1 MEMVMA
7 TTGSQAFEVY
17 LNAFYQEMLPA
28 FAKATR

>member
-1 MEMVMA
+1 MA